1 MLVNLSLRL
10 RVFLF
15 FALMGLGGVGLFGLA
30 LYFGYEAAQEGDL
43 ISAFAQAAIIAG
55 FGLMGMV
62 MGVWLLFDENVAKP
76 IERVAARMR
85 AGAHA
90 GVNHHMDMAGAR
102 YLGDLGPAA
111 EAVTRQ
117 LIEASMNT
125 AGAIATKTQKLEL
138 EKERLTKLL
147 TEIPLAMILVNS
159 NHQIVLYD
167 GQAAAVL
174 AQIQAPRLN
183 TDIFD
188 YFDRKAVE
196 AAWETLMQTGE
207 EVTFRALGSAKRQNF
222 EIRMKPLD
230 SGTGYML
237 IIESSEV
244 VLAPDASRPLIYD
257 FELLEQNEGTSVDDL
272 KLSELTYCVFD
283 TETTGLLPHK
293 DEVVQIGA
301 VRVVRNKI
309 VEGEEMESLVNPL
322 VPIPAASTKVHGITD
337 AMVQNAPLI
346 EDATREF
353 HDFARSTVLVAHN
366 APFDMAFMHRYGKRA
381 NLEWPHPVL
390 DTVLASAVVFGASE
404 THTVDALCERLG
416 VVIPSALR
424 HTAIG
429 DARATA
435 EVLCRLI
442 PMLEARG
449 IETFGDLLQHTR
461 KHGRILKD
469 LN

>member
-1 MLVNLSLRL
+1 MFVNLSLRV
-10 RVFLF
+10 RIFLF
-15 FALMGLGGVGLFGLA
+15 FALMALGGVALFSVA
-30 LYFGYEAAQEGDL
+30 LYFGYEAAQTGAL
-43 ISAFAQAAIIAG
+43 SSGFVQAGIIAA
-55 FGLMGMV
+55 FGLVGMV
-62 MGVWLLFDENVAKP
+62 AGIWLLFDENVAKP

-90 GVNHHMDMAGAR
+90 GVNSNMDMEGAR

-117 LIEASMNT
+117 LIESSMNT

-147 TEIPLAMILVNS
+147 TEIPVAMILVNS

-174 AQIQAPRLN
+174 AQIQSPRLN
-183 TDIFD
+183 AKIFD
-188 YFDRKAVE
+188 YFDRDSVE
-196 AAWETLMQTGE
+196 TAWDTLIRTGK
-207 EVTFRALGSAKRQNF
+207 EVTFRAMGSAKRQNF

-230 SGTGYML
+230 SGSGYML

-244 VLAPDASRPLIYD
+244 VLAPDAARPLIYD
-257 FELLEQNEGTSVDDL
+257 FALLEQTGGTTVDDL

-309 VEGEEMESLVNPL
+309 VEGEELDTLVNPL
-322 VPIPAASTKVHGITD
+322 RAIPSASTKVHGITD
-337 AMVQNAPLI
+337 AMVVNAPKI
-346 EDATREF
+346 EEATRKF
-353 HDFARSTVLVAHN
+353 HEFARSSVLVAHN
-366 APFDMAFMHRYGKRA
+366 APFDMAFMHRYGKKA
-381 NLEWPHPVL
+381 NLSFTHPVL

-404 THTVDALCERLG
+404 SHTVDDLTARLG
-416 VVIPSALR
+416 IEIPKALR

-449 IETFGDLLQHTR
+449 IETFGDLLTHTR

>member
-1 MLVNLSLRL
+1 MLDNLSLRL

-15 FALMGLGGVGLFGLA
+15 FALIGIGGVVLFALA
-30 LYFGYEAAQEGDL
+30 LYFGFEAAQQGEL
-43 ISAFAQAAIIAG
+43 VSAFLQAGIIAG

-62 MGVWLLFDENVAKP
+62 MGIWLLFDENVAKP

-90 GVNHHMDMAGAR
+90 GVNHHMDMEAAK

-167 GQAAAVL
+167 GQAASVL
-174 AQIQAPRLN
+174 AQIQTPRLN
-183 TDIFD
+183 ADIFD
-188 YFDRKAVE
+188 YFERKAVE

-257 FELLEQNEGTSVDDL
+257 FGLLEQNDGTSVDDL

-293 DEVVQIGA
+293 DEMVQIGA
-301 VRVVRNKI
+301 VRVVRNSI
-309 VEGEEMESLVNPL
+309 VVGEEMSSLVNPQ
-322 VPIPAASTKVHGITD
+322 VPIPSVATNVHGITD
-337 AMVQNAPLI
+337 AMVAGAPSI
-346 EDATREF
+346 EDATRNF
-353 HDFARSTVLVAHN
+353 HDFARSSVLVAHN
-366 APFDMAFMHRYGKRA
+366 APFDMAFMHRYGKRV
-381 NLEWPHPVL
+381 NLDWPHPVL
-390 DTVLASAVVFGASE
+390 DTALASAVVFGASE
-404 THTVDALCERLG
+404 DHTVDALCTRLG
-416 VVIPSALR
+416 VEIPPAVR
-424 HTAIG
+424 HTALG

-449 IETFGDLLQHTR
+449 IETFGDLLTHTR